1 MKKLMHKIHYT
12 AKDTLVSDFYG
23 KNVVE
28 PARRCGRLAPHTRND
43 GPGDCCT
50 SEGCLTQA
58 SLLRYNSG
66 MIYLDYAAAT
76 PLSEKAK
83 RAMLPYFDEKFFNP
97 SAAYLPAVETRR
109 EYEQAKADIAHV
121 IGAKAA
127 DLVMTSGATEAN
139 SLVFASIP
147 NNAKVLVS
155 AVEHPS
161 ILENAKRKN
170 YETIAVD
177 ATGRI
182 SLDDLRA
189 KITPDTQ
196 LVSVCLASSELGT
209 IQSLSDIARIVV
221 EERTRR
227 AFVGEKTPIYFH
239 SDASQGLGL
248 MEVKVARLGV
258 DLLTINAAKVYGPK
272 GVGALYVG
280 RNVRLKPQA
289 YGGGQELG
297 LRSGTENV
305 PATIAFATAI
315 MEAEKHIASERKRLG
330 GLRAKFKRA
339 LAEQIDGIEFLGKE
353 KTQLANFLPLT
364 IPGLDAERLI
374 FALEEHGVYLSTGAA
389 CAASKGEKSPT
400 LRAIGLNDAQIAGS
414 LRITMGK
421 QTSEEDVANA
431 AKIIAEVVAKE
442 RVRLER

>member
-1 MKKLMHKIHYT
+1 
-12 AKDTLVSDFYG
+12 
-23 KNVVE
+23 
-28 PARRCGRLAPHTRND
+28 
-43 GPGDCCT
+43 
-50 SEGCLTQA
+50 
-58 SLLRYNSG
+58 

-97 SAAYLPAVETRR
+97 SAAYLPATDVRR

-147 NNAKVLVS
+147 DEAEVLIS

-161 ILENAKRKN
+161 ILENAKQKN
-170 YETIAVD
+170 YQVIAVD
-177 ATGRI
+177 NSGRVN
-182 SLDDLRA
+182 LDDLRV
-189 KITPDTQ
+189 KITPKTQ
-196 LVSVCLASSELGT
+196 LVSICLASSELGT
-209 IQSLSDIARIVV
+209 IQPLSDIARIIA

-227 AFVGEKTPIYFH
+227 AFAGEKTPIYLH

-248 MEVKVARLGV
+248 MEVKVSRLGV

-272 GVGALYVG
+272 GIGALYVG
-280 RNVRLKPQA
+280 HSVRLKPQTH
-289 YGGGQELG
+289 GGGQELG

-315 MEAEKHIASERKRLG
+315 LEAEKHLAGERKRLAD
-330 GLRAKFKRA
+330 LRAKFKKM
-339 LAEQIDGIEFLGKE
+339 LVEKIEGVEFLGKE
-353 KTQLANFLPLT
+353 KTQLANFMP
-364 IPGLDAERLI
+364 ISVPGLDAERLI
-374 FALEEHGVYLSTGAA
+374 FALEEYEVYLSTGAA

-400 LRAIGLNDAQIAGS
+400 LRAIGLSDAQIAGS
-414 LRITMGK
+414 LRITLGRP
-421 QTSEEDVANA
+421 TGLDDVEKASDA
-431 AKIIAEVVAKE
+431 IADVVAKE
-442 RVRLER
+442 RARLNK

>member
-1 MKKLMHKIHYT
+1 
-12 AKDTLVSDFYG
+12 
-23 KNVVE
+23 
-28 PARRCGRLAPHTRND
+28 
-43 GPGDCCT
+43 
-50 SEGCLTQA
+50 
-58 SLLRYNSG
+58 

-97 SAAYLPAVETRR
+97 SAAYLPATDVRR

-147 NNAKVLVS
+147 DEAEVLIS

-161 ILENAKRKN
+161 ILENAKQKN
-170 YETIAVD
+170 YQVITVD
-177 ATGRI
+177 NSGRVN
-182 SLDDLRA
+182 LDDLRA
-189 KITPDTQ
+189 KITPNTQ
-196 LVSVCLASSELGT
+196 LVSICLASSELGT
-209 IQSLSDIARIVV
+209 IQPLSDISRIIA

-227 AFVGEKTPIYFH
+227 AFAGEKTPIYLH

-248 MEVKVARLGV
+248 MEVKVSRLGV

-272 GVGALYVG
+272 GIGALYVG
-280 RNVRLKPQA
+280 HSVRLKPQTH
-289 YGGGQELG
+289 GGGQELG

-315 MEAEKHIASERKRLG
+315 LEAEKHLAGERKRLAD
-330 GLRAKFKRA
+330 LRAKFKKM
-339 LAEQIDGIEFLGKE
+339 LVEKIEGVEFLGKE
-353 KTQLANFLPLT
+353 KTQLANFMP
-364 IPGLDAERLI
+364 ISVPGLDAERLI
-374 FALEEHGVYLSTGAA
+374 FALEEYEVYLSTGAA

-400 LRAIGLNDAQIAGS
+400 LRAIGLSDAQIAGS
-414 LRITMGK
+414 LRITLGRP
-421 QTSEEDVANA
+421 TGLDDVEKASDA
-431 AKIIAEVVAKE
+431 IADVVAKE
-442 RVRLER
+442 RARLNK

>member
-1 MKKLMHKIHYT
+1 
-12 AKDTLVSDFYG
+12 
-23 KNVVE
+23 
-28 PARRCGRLAPHTRND
+28 
-43 GPGDCCT
+43 
-50 SEGCLTQA
+50 
-58 SLLRYNSG
+58 

-97 SAAYLPAVETRR
+97 SAAYLPATDVRR

-147 NNAKVLVS
+147 DEAEVLIS

-161 ILENAKRKN
+161 ILENAKQKN
-170 YETIAVD
+170 YQVITVD
-177 ATGRI
+177 NSGRVN
-182 SLDDLRA
+182 LDDLRA
-189 KITPDTQ
+189 KITPNTQ
-196 LVSVCLASSELGT
+196 LVSICLASSELGT
-209 IQSLSDIARIVV
+209 IQPLSDISRIIA

-227 AFVGEKTPIYFH
+227 AFAGEKTPIYLH

-248 MEVKVARLGV
+248 MEVKVSRLGV

-272 GVGALYVG
+272 GIGSLYVG
-280 RNVRLKPQA
+280 HSVRLKPQTH
-289 YGGGQELG
+289 GGGQELG

-315 MEAEKHIASERKRLG
+315 LEAEKHLAGERKRLAD
-330 GLRAKFKRA
+330 LRAKFKKM
-339 LAEQIDGIEFLGKE
+339 LVEKIEGVEFLGKE
-353 KTQLANFLPLT
+353 KTQLANFMP
-364 IPGLDAERLI
+364 ISVPGLDAERLI
-374 FALEEHGVYLSTGAA
+374 FALEEYEVYLSTGAA

-400 LRAIGLNDAQIAGS
+400 LRAIGLSDAQIAGS
-414 LRITMGK
+414 LRITLGRP
-421 QTSEEDVANA
+421 TGLDDVEKASDA
-431 AKIIAEVVAKE
+431 IADVVAKE
-442 RVRLER
+442 RARLNK